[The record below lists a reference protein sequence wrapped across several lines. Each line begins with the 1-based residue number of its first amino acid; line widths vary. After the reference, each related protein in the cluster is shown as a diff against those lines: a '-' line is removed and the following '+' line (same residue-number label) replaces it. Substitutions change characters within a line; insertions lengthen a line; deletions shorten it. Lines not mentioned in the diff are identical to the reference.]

1 MGIMD
6 LQARL
11 LAGTFSGKLTLDKQK
26 VQSALEASKLI
37 RTSRPRAQF
46 PRFDYTGKESV
57 IFSQLCVTFFKIFL
71 SS

>member
-11 LAGTFSGKLTLDKQK
+11 LAVTFSGELTLDKKK

-57 IFSQLCVTFFKIFL
+57 IFLQLCFTFCKIFL